1 MFTLS
6 SPLSSLYGVG
16 GQKQKALKKLG
27 LEKIRDL
34 IFYFPFRYNDFSK
47 IVAIRNLQPDKTVT
61 VLAKIQK
68 IQTIRTPRKKMFLTE
83 IEVADKTG
91 VLSCVFFNQ
100 PYITEV
106 LKKDALVYLSG
117 QAKYGLPYYVM
128 QNPEYEIYKPRTI
141 HTARIVPVY
150 NVTYSISPKWLR
162 YLVSLIMPLV
172 KKMPDYLP
180 NSIKQKYYFPSLAEA
195 LTEIHFPS
203 SLSKMEKAKRR
214 LAFDEFFILQTAAL
228 AHKKNLASKKAP
240 SIPLNVK
247 LAQSFVRSLPFHLT
261 DDQRKCAYEILKDL
275 EKTQP
280 MNRLLNGDVGS
291 GKTVVAAMALLQ
303 TAAAGWNAVLMA
315 PTEILAEQHFQ
326 EISRLLKKFKI
337 KVGLLT
343 RTKKIKIKAQILIGT
358 HALIQK
364 KVRLK
369 NLGLVVVDEQHRF
382 GVKQRGELQH
392 KITSLTPHFL
402 SMTAT
407 PIPRSLSLTLYG
419 DLDISLIREMPK
431 GRKKVITKI
440 VPPEKRK
447 FAYEF
452 IRKKIKTRAQAF
464 VICPLISESDKL
476 GVRAATEEYQKLQ
489 TSIFPE
495 FKIGLLHGK
504 LKTEEK
510 DKVMADFKAG
520 RIKILVATAVV
531 EVGIDVPNATIMM
544 IEGAERFGLA
554 SLHQFRGRVGRS
566 EKQAYTFVFTE
577 SNHPNTLKRLK
588 ALISARDGFELAEYD
603 LQFRGPGEIYGTR
616 QAGYL
621 DLKIGSLWDLDLIK
635 TAREEA
641 KQFLEKN
648 PDLRQY
654 PALKEKIT
662 KKLSTISLA

>member
-1 MFTLS
+1 MLTLS

-16 GQKQKALKKLG
+16 AQKQKALKKLG

-47 IVAIRNLQPDKTVT
+47 IVTIRDLRHGKIIT
-61 VLAKIQK
+61 VLGKIQK
-68 IQTIRTPRKKMFLTE
+68 IRTIRTPRKRMFLTE
-83 IEVADKTG
+83 IEVADETG
-91 VLSCVFFNQ
+91 VISCLFFNQ
-100 PYITEV
+100 PYLAET
-106 LKKDALVYLSG
+106 LKEDMLVYLSG
-117 QAKYGLPYYVM
+117 QAAYGIPYFTM
-128 QNPEYEIYKPRTI
+128 QNPEYEIYKLRTT
-141 HTARIVPVY
+141 HTARIAPVY
-150 NVTYSISPKWLR
+150 NVTYGISPKWLR
-162 YLVSLIMPLV
+162 YLVSLVMPSTQ
-172 KKMPDYLP
+172 KIPDYLP
-180 NSIKQKYYFPSLAEA
+180 TQIRQKHHFLPLVEA

-203 SLSKMEKAKRR
+203 TFPKMEEAKKR

-228 AHKKNLASKKAP
+228 AYKKNLAKQKAP
-240 SIPLNVK
+240 SIPMDVK
-247 LAQSFVRSLPFHLT
+247 LAQSFVHSLPFILT
-261 DDQRKCAYEILKDL
+261 CDQRKCAYEILKDM

-326 EISRLLKKFKI
+326 EISRLLQKFKI
-337 KVGLLT
+337 RIGLST
-343 RTKKIKIKAQILIGT
+343 GAKKIKLEAQILIGT

-364 KVRLK
+364 KARLK

-392 KITSLTPHFL
+392 KMTSLIPHFL

-407 PIPRSLSLTLYG
+407 PIPRSLALTLYG
-419 DLDISLIREMPK
+419 DLDISLIREMPP

-440 VPPEKRK
+440 VPPEKRNL
-447 FAYEF
+447 AYEF
-452 IRKKIKTRAQAF
+452 IREKIQAREQAF
-464 VICPLISESDKL
+464 VVCPLISESDKL
-476 GVRAATEEYQKLQ
+476 GVKDATKEHEKLQ
-489 TSIFPE
+489 KEIFPE

-510 DKVMADFKAG
+510 ERVMADFKAG
-520 RIKILVATAVV
+520 NTKILVATAVV
-531 EVGIDVPNATIMM
+531 EVGIDVRNATIMM

-554 SLHQFRGRVGRS
+554 SLHQFRGRVGRG

-577 SNHPNTLKRLK
+577 SNEPRTLKRLK
-588 ALISARDGFELAEYD
+588 ALVLSRNGFELAEYD

-635 TAREEA
+635 TARQEA
-641 KQFLEKN
+641 KELLEKN
-648 PDLRQY
+648 PNLNKY
-654 PALKEKIT
+654 PLLQEKIT
-662 KKLSTISLA
+662 KKLSEISLV